1 MNINKAHICGRI
13 TKDITVRSTQ
23 NGKSVAS
30 FSVATNQS
38 WKDANGQKQDKAT
51 FHNIVIWGKLAEI
64 AGQYLV
70 KGQEVYIEGRIE
82 TRQYTNKQNVVRYIT
97 EIVAD
102 TMQMG
107 QKPQNAQQPQQNPTS
122 SYNTNVPPIEQDIP
136 TVRVA
141 ENTDDIKIED
151 IPF

>member
-51 FHNIVIWGKLAEI
+51 FHNIVMWGKLAEI

-102 TMQMG
+102 NMQMG
-107 QKPQNAQQPQQNPTS
+107 QKPQNAPQQNPNST
-122 SYNTNVPPIEQDIP
+122 YNQNVPPAEQDIS
-136 TVRVA
+136 TVKVA
-141 ENTDDIKIED
+141 ENADDIKIED